1 MAFPISRNVQRY
13 FERAWLASRLQ
24 SFPTFGGTTAAPN
37 SCGGTSGGE
46 TGASGQTGDGTT
58 TASGGTAG
66 GESETTGGGTTG
78 EGGGETVGGGSTP
91 IPDVCPQRGHGC
103 VALILDYS
111 KAKTFEVDFQ
121 DIADNL
127 SKVCVV
133 DYVTPEFKPDPTPD
147 TDPKVADEIN
157 AYNAAQQKL
166 VDDAISRHVRRLAF
180 GAEVTI
186 EMINGHGNH
195 SGLCGEVGAESG
207 PGVKRGN
214 LELEE
219 PNLAAAN
226 TLPQVKFSGA
236 RPLDGLTR
244 RRAWRASDSAA
255 PCLNNKERPRKRLA
269 PSIKMPMQTCSPRK
283 LVRLH
288 TPVPRPSSVCR
299 SRRSPT
305 LPFR

>member
-1 MAFPISRNVQRY
+1 MAFPIPRNVQRY
-13 FERAWLASRLQ
+13 FERASLASRLQ

-121 DIADNL
+121 DIA
-127 SKVCVV
+127 
-133 DYVTPEFKPDPTPD
+133 
-147 TDPKVADEIN
+147 